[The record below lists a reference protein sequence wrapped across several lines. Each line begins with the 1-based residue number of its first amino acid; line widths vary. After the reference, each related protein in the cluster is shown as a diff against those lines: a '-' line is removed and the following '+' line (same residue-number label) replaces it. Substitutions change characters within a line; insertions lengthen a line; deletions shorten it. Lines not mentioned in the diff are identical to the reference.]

1 MFVNFYYE
9 FIFLH
14 LVGRNKHDKAGKTWV
29 KKDNTNKKLMKM
41 ENGKIWQY
49 NDNDNDNDKKMYCPI
64 WF

>member
-1 MFVNFYYE
+1 M
-9 FIFLH
+9 
-14 LVGRNKHDKAGKTWV
+14 GRNKHDKAGKTWV